1 MGYKQVDLIPIGSV
15 GPTPITPIPKDMMEK
30 IFQVVRADTTA
41 TLKAVIPA
49 DASISSILFY
59 GSVASDAI
67 TSASL
72 VVQVRNNTGVI
83 STGTYDLKASGA
95 IMGFVQMSNL
105 PNIEQFPL
113 LGDLQIT
120 AQVTEVGGAT
130 IGGPWKLAVRFV
142 R

>member
-1 MGYKQVDLIPIGSV
+1 MAASGASAVSNLPVIEYALPIQ
-15 GPTPITPIPKDMMEK
+15 PY
-30 IFQVVRADTTA
+30 A
-41 TLKAVIPA
+41 
-49 DASISSILFY
+49 
-59 GSVASDAI
+59 

-72 VVQVRNNTGVI
+72 VIQVRNNTGVI

-130 IGGPWKLAVRFV
+130 VGGPWKLAVRFV

>member
-15 GPTPITPIPKDMMEK
+15 GPTPITPVPKDMMEK

-59 GSVASDAI
+59 GSIASDAV

-72 VVQVRNNTGVI
+72 VIQVQNNTGVI
-83 STGTYDLKASGA
+83 STGIYDLKANGA

-113 LGDLQIT
+113 LGDLKIT

-130 IGGPWKLAVRFV
+130 VGGPWKLAVRFV